1 MQAPATIRSNPEMR
15 IEMTSSTNTP
25 KRLLSLDILRGIDM
39 IFLTVAGVIV
49 GGLNWGIGL
58 PDCVLKQF
66 DHPWGGFTAYDLIM
80 PLFIFMSGAAVPLA
94 LEKWRNSSESWN
106 CAFALYLVRRIVT
119 LWLLGMVA
127 QGNLLTFDWP
137 RIELFSNTLQSIA
150 AGYAATVCILLVR
163 PRAVWIAPLLLTV
176 SYSALLAF
184 GGDYSPQ
191 GNLAIRVEHWLT
203 SPRPQQIYTWYLT
216 ILMFAAMALWGA
228 QSSLLLGRKDWPKWR
243 RAGVLFAY
251 GAGLLMAGFA
261 LMPWIP
267 SIKQIYTASFTL
279 RAVGVSM
286 MLLATLY
293 GWVDCAGHRRG
304 WGWAVLYGRY
314 ALTAY
319 VAHELLGLL
328 PGGLF
333 RNGIVQLLTQG
344 VAYHFGQP
352 SQLVAAGFVAA
363 AIPLLAILVH
373 RAIDRPR

>member
-1 MQAPATIRSNPEMR
+1 MG
-15 IEMTSSTNTP
+15 TSSPTP
-25 KRLLSLDILRGIDM
+25 KRLLSLDILRGLDM
-39 IFLTVAGVIV
+39 IFLTVAGVV
-49 GGLNWGIGL
+49 AGGLDRGIGL
-58 PDCVLKQF
+58 PDCILKQF

-94 LEKWRNSSESWN
+94 LRKWSSGYEPLGR
-106 CAFALYLVRRIVT
+106 AFMLHLVRRVST
-119 LWLLGMVA
+119 LWLLGLLA
-127 QGNLLTFDWP
+127 QGNLLSFDWP
-137 RIELFSNTLQSIA
+137 RIELFSNTLQAIA
-150 AGYAATVCILLVR
+150 VGYAATVCVLLFR
-163 PRAVWIAPLLLTV
+163 PRAVWIAPLPLTL

-216 ILMFAAMALWGA
+216 SLMFAAMALWGA
-228 QSSLLLGRKDWPKWR
+228 QSSLLLERKEWSGRR

-251 GAGLLMAGFA
+251 GAGLLLTGFA
-261 LMPWIP
+261 LMVWIP

-279 RAVGVSM
+279 RAVGISM

-304 WGWAVLYGRY
+304 WDWAVLYGRY

-344 VAYHFGQP
+344 VAHHFGQ
-352 SQLVAAGFVAA
+352 SAQLVAAGFVAA

-373 RAIDRPR
+373 RAIVRPR